1 VVEEDDPSMMRVG
14 KEVALVKRIILLVT
28 VALLMTAFAAVAQ
41 AQPADQSPVGGPG
54 AHPHH
59 IHTGNGGC
67 VGIDGVLFEPDDR
80 GLHQGSN
87 ASGGHARGPFHG
99 PCH

>member
-1 VVEEDDPSMMRVG
+1 MRVG